1 MTEAE
6 LRQEITRLARSL
18 FERGYSVGSAG
29 NMSAAVADGYL
40 MTPTNS
46 SLGHLDPESLSKLDL
61 EGKHVDG
68 LPPSKELPLHLAF
81 YATRPQCKAVV
92 HLHSTYATALSCL
105 SIADEDDC
113 LEPITPYLIMRV
125 GRLKYLPYTMPGS
138 PLTGEMIRGLK
149 GRHAAVLL
157 GNHGPVVSGP
167 DIVSAVYAAEELE
180 ESAKLQMLLRGQGP
194 RHLNTQQIEELRTRY
209 GEP

>member
-1 MTEAE
+1 MTEAD
-6 LRQEITRLARSL
+6 LRQEIARLARSL

-29 NMSAAVADGYL
+29 NLSAAVADGYL
-40 MTPTNS
+40 ITPTNS
-46 SLGHLDPESLSKLDL
+46 SLGHLDPASLSKIDRA
-61 EGKHVDG
+61 GKHVDG

-81 YATRPQCKAVV
+81 YETRPQSKAVV

-105 SIADEDDC
+105 APADEDDC
-113 LEPITPYLIMRV
+113 LEPLTPYPIMRV

-138 PLTGEMIRGLK
+138 PETGALIRSLE

-167 DIVSAVYAAEELE
+167 DFASAVFAAEELE
-180 ESAKLQMLLRGQGP
+180 ESAKLQMLLRRESP
-194 RHLNTQQIEELRTRY
+194 RHLSAQQIAALRARY

>member
-18 FERGYSVGSAG
+18 FERGYCVGSAG
-29 NMSAAVADGYL
+29 NISAAVTDGYL

-46 SLGHLDPESLSKLDL
+46 SLGHLDPDSRSKLDPA
-61 EGKHVDG
+61 GKHMGG

-81 YATRPQCKAVV
+81 YATRPQCRAVV

-105 SIADEDDC
+105 PIENEDDC

-138 PLTGEMIRGLK
+138 PLTGEMIRDLK
-149 GRHAAVLL
+149 GRHVAVLL

-167 DIVSAVYAAEELE
+167 DIASAVYAAEELE
-180 ESAKLQMLLRGQGP
+180 ESAKLQILLRAQSP
-194 RHLNTQQIEELRTRY
+194 RHLSAPQIAELRAKY

>member
-1 MTEAE
+1 MTEIE
-6 LRQEITRLARSL
+6 LRQEIVRLARSL

-29 NMSAAVADGYL
+29 NISAALPDGYL

-46 SLGHLDPESLSKLDL
+46 SLGNLDPDNISKLDRD
-61 EGKHVDG
+61 GKHIGG

-81 YATRPQCKAVV
+81 YETRPQCKAVV

-105 SIADEDDC
+105 EPADDDDC

-138 PLTGEMIRGLK
+138 TQTGKLIRALN

-167 DIVSAVYAAEELE
+167 NIVSAVYAAEELE
-180 ESAKLQMLLRGQGP
+180 ESAKLQMLLRAEKP
-194 RHLNTQQIEELRTRY
+194 RHLSEGQIAELRARY
-209 GEP
+209 GQP

>member
-1 MTEAE
+1 MTEAQ

-29 NMSAAVADGYL
+29 NISAAIADGYL
-40 MTPTNS
+40 VTPTNS
-46 SLGHLDPESLSKLDL
+46 SLGNLDPDDISKIDL
-61 EGKHVDG
+61 NGKHVGG

-81 YATRPQCKAVV
+81 YGTRPQCKAVV

-105 SIADEDDC
+105 PIAHADDC
-113 LEPITPYLIMRV
+113 LEPITPYLIIRV

-138 PLTGEMIRGLK
+138 PETGELIRELK

-167 DIVSAVYAAEELE
+167 DITSAVYAAEELE
-180 ESAKLQMLLRGQGP
+180 ESAKLQMLLRAEKP
-194 RHLNTQQIEELRTRY
+194 RHLSEEQIAELRARY